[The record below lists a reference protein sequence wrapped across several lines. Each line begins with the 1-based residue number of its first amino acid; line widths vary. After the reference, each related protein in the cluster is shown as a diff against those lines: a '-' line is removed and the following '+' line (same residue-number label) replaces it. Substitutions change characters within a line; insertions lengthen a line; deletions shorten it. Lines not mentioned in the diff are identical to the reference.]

1 MISIRAAVPED
12 VPLILTFIRE
22 LAEYERLA
30 DQVTATEQALRDS
43 LFGPRPHAEVLI
55 AEVDGQPAGFA
66 LYLHNYSTFLARPGL
81 YLEDLYVRPAFRRQ
95 GIGRQLLTRLA
106 RLAVERGCG
115 RFEWNVLDWNEPAR
129 RFYESL
135 GAVPMSDWTTYR
147 VAGPSLHELAQ
158 R

>member
-1 MISIRAAVPED
+1 MLNLRNATEAD
-12 VPLILTFIRE
+12 VPLILRFIRE

-30 DQVTATEQALRDS
+30 EQVTATEQALRDS
-43 LFGPRPHAEVLI
+43 LFGTRPHAEVLI

-66 LYLHNYSTFLARPGL
+66 LYLHNYSTFLAQPGL

-95 GIGRQLLTRLA
+95 GIGRLLLIRLA

-135 GAVPMSDWTTYR
+135 GAVPMSEWTTYR
-147 VAGPSLHELAQ
+147 VTGESLRVLGNS
-158 R
+158 